1 MGSWLVLVVALVF
14 IGLVALVAAVVTWA
28 VMAMLQSGRWRK

>member
-1 MGSWLVLVVALVF
+1 MNSWLVLVVALVF

-28 VMAMLQSGRWRK
+28 VLAMLRPGRWGK